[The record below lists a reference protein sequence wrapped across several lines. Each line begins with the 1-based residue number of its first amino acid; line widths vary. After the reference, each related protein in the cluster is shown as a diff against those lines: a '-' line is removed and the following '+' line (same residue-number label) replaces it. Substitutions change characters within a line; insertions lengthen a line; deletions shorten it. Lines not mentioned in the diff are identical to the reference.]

1 MGLGHAKFQ
10 WNIFCGASRSFG
22 FAGDS
27 FGLSSRLGRVV
38 MYPIK
43 FLATGV
49 EMGTLVDRFARRRG
63 YFIALAVCLLASAT
77 NQASFLHAQNA
88 AKAGEPSFEV
98 TSALARKL
106 YSLPDDDSVRS
117 ARTKLAADPKNV
129 ALVLALSKAE
139 AGRRQY
145 REAVATC
152 TKGLLAA
159 PKDADLY
166 VERGHRELGL
176 REFGSALQDLK
187 RATELAPNNLDA
199 HYHLGL
205 AHYFL
210 GEFSAAAAS
219 FEAALALAKNNDSL
233 IDCSN
238 WLYVSLRRAGQEGRA
253 SEALSR
259 ITPAVT
265 NTEPHLYFYLR
276 LLHFYQGTLTEREVL
291 PPPPAKPDDLEAELS
306 FNTVS
311 YGVGN
316 WHLYH
321 HETPQAISLFEE
333 VVKGEAWNSWGFI
346 GSEVELAR
354 SKK

>member
-1 MGLGHAKFQ
+1 M
-10 WNIFCGASRSFG
+10 
-22 FAGDS
+22 
-27 FGLSSRLGRVV
+27 LS
-38 MYPIK
+38 IK
-43 FLATGV
+43 FLGAGV
-49 EMGTLVDRFARRRG
+49 EMNTLIDRIARRRG
-63 YFIALAVCLLASAT
+63 YFLALALGLLASGA
-77 NQASFLHAQNA
+77 NPISFLHAQNT
-88 AKAGEPSFEV
+88 AKVGEPSFEV
-98 TSALARKL
+98 TSALGRKL
-106 YSLPDDDSVRS
+106 YALPDDESVTT
-117 ARTKLAADPKNV
+117 ARKKLAADPKNV
-129 ALVLALSKAE
+129 ALMLALSKAE

-145 REAVATC
+145 KEAVATC

-176 REFGSALQDLK
+176 REFRPAMQDLK
-187 RATELAPNNLDA
+187 RATELAPENLDA

-210 GEFSAAAAS
+210 GEFGAAAAS
-219 FEAALALAKNNDSL
+219 FEAARKLAKNNDSL

-238 WLYVSLRRAGQEGRA
+238 WLYVSLRRAGQEARA
-253 SEALSR
+253 SEALAR
-259 ITPAVT
+259 ITPEVT

-276 LLHFYQGTLTEREVL
+276 LLHFYQGKLTEREVL
-291 PPPPAKPDDLEAELS
+291 PPRPAKPDDLEAELS

-321 HETPQAISLFEE
+321 HETARALNLFRE

-346 GSEVELAR
+346 GSEIELAR
-354 SKK
+354 SRK

>member
-1 MGLGHAKFQ
+1 MGRMADHIACRAGWLVGLGLCFVV
-10 WNIFCGASRSFG
+10 FG
-22 FAGDS
+22 
-27 FGLSSRLGRVV
+27 
-38 MYPIK
+38 
-43 FLATGV
+43 
-49 EMGTLVDRFARRRG
+49 
-63 YFIALAVCLLASAT
+63 T
-77 NQASFLHAQNA
+77 NPVFSHAQMA
-88 AKAGEPSFEV
+88 AKASGPVFEV
-98 TSALARKL
+98 TSALGRRL
-106 YSLPDDDSVRS
+106 YALPDDESVTA
-117 ARTKLAADPKNV
+117 ARKKLAANPRNV

-145 REAVATC
+145 KEAVATC
-152 TKGLLAA
+152 TKGLLVA
-159 PKDADLY
+159 PRNADLY

-176 REFGSALQDLK
+176 REFGQAMRDLK
-187 RATELAPNNLDA
+187 RATELAPENLDA

-210 GEFSAAAAS
+210 GEFGAAAAS
-219 FEAALALAKNNDSL
+219 FEAARALAKTDDSL

-238 WLYVSLRRAGQEGRA
+238 WLYVSLRRAGRDEQA
-253 SEALSR
+253 SEVLSR
-259 ITPAVT
+259 ITPAVK

-276 LLHFYQGTLTEREVL
+276 LLYFYQGKIGEKDVL
-291 PPPPAKPDDLEAELS
+291 PAPPAKPGDVEAELS

-321 HETPQAISLFEE
+321 QETLQAEGLFKE

-354 SKK
+354 MKK

>member
-1 MGLGHAKFQ
+1 LLDAQ
-10 WNIFCGASRSFG
+10 
-22 FAGDS
+22 
-27 FGLSSRLGRVV
+27 
-38 MYPIK
+38 
-43 FLATGV
+43 T
-49 EMGTLVDRFARRRG
+49 
-63 YFIALAVCLLASAT
+63 AVKS
-77 NQASFLHAQNA
+77 
-88 AKAGEPSFEV
+88 GGPSFEL
-98 TSALARKL
+98 TSALGRKL
-106 YSLPDDDSVRS
+106 YALPDDEGVTT
-117 ARTKLAADPKNV
+117 ARKKLAANPKNV

-145 REAVATC
+145 KEAVATC

-159 PKDADLY
+159 PRNADLY

-176 REFGSALQDLK
+176 REFKQAMQDLN

-199 HYHLGL
+199 YYHLGL

-219 FEAALALAKNNDSL
+219 FDAARALAKNDDSL

-238 WLYVSLRRAGQEGRA
+238 WLYVSLRRAGDEAQA

-259 ITPAVT
+259 ITPAVK

-276 LLHFYQGTLTEREVL
+276 LLYFYQGKIAEKDVL
-291 PPPPAKPDDLEAELS
+291 PPSPAKPDDVEAELS

-321 HETPQAISLFEE
+321 HEVSQATSLFSE
-333 VVKGEAWNSWGFI
+333 VVKGEAWNSWGFV

-354 SKK
+354 MKK

>member
-1 MGLGHAKFQ
+1 MF
-10 WNIFCGASRSFG
+10 S
-22 FAGDS
+22 
-27 FGLSSRLGRVV
+27 
-38 MYPIK
+38 IK

-49 EMGTLVDRFARRRG
+49 EMGTLVDRIGHGRG
-63 YFIALAVCLLASAT
+63 YFIALALCLLASGTDPAF
-77 NQASFLHAQNA
+77 SLHAQDGVKVAVN
-88 AKAGEPSFEV
+88 SVEV
-98 TSALARKL
+98 TSALGRKL
-106 YSLPDDDSVRS
+106 YSLPDDESVTT
-117 ARTKLAADPKNV
+117 ARKKLAADPKNV

-145 REAVATC
+145 KEAVATC
-152 TKGLLAA
+152 TKGLLDA

-176 REFGSALQDLK
+176 REFRPAMQDLK

-219 FEAALALAKNNDSL
+219 FEAARALAKNNDSL

-238 WLYVSLRRAGQEGRA
+238 WLYVSLRRAGQEA
-253 SEALSR
+253 KANEALSR

-276 LLHFYQGTLTEREVL
+276 LLHFYQGKLTEREVL
-291 PPPPAKPDDLEAELS
+291 PPPPVKPDDLEAELS

-311 YGVGN
+311 YGAGN

-321 HETPQAISLFEE
+321 HEAPQATKLFEE
-333 VVKGEAWNSWGFI
+333 VVRGEAWNSWGFI

>member
-1 MGLGHAKFQ
+1 LNRFASG
-10 WNIFCGASRSFG
+10 CGRLIAVGPCLLVLAINPGFSLRAQTKVRGGRSSVEVIS
-22 FAGDS
+22 A
-27 FGLSSRLGRVV
+27 LGR
-38 MYPIK
+38 
-43 FLATGV
+43 
-49 EMGTLVDRFARRRG
+49 
-63 YFIALAVCLLASAT
+63 
-77 NQASFLHAQNA
+77 
-88 AKAGEPSFEV
+88 
-98 TSALARKL
+98 KL
-106 YSLPDDDSVRS
+106 SSLPDDESVTV
-117 ARTKLAADPKNV
+117 ARKKLAANPKNI

-145 REAVATC
+145 KEAVATC
-152 TKGLLAA
+152 SKGLLVA
-159 PKDADLY
+159 PRNADLY

-176 REFGSALQDLK
+176 REFKQAMQDLK
-187 RATELAPNNLDA
+187 QATELAPNNLDA

-210 GEFSAAAAS
+210 GEFSAAATS
-219 FEAALALAKNNDSL
+219 FEAARALAKNDDSL

-238 WLYVSLRRAGQEGRA
+238 WLYVSLRRAGREEQA

-259 ITPAVT
+259 ITPEVK

-276 LLHFYQGTLTEREVL
+276 LLYFYQGKIGEKDVL
-291 PPPPAKPDDLEAELS
+291 PPPPVKPNEVEAELS

-321 HETPQAISLFEE
+321 HEVPQAVNLFQE
-333 VVKGEAWNSWGFI
+333 VVKGEAWNSWGFV

-354 SKK
+354 MKK